1 MLALLGILTVAGC
14 DQPLDRDTGEQ
25 LIADC
30 RSDRDCGSSRF
41 CQFRDGQCGGLG
53 SCLARPTACTQ
64 EYAPVCGCDGRDY
77 ANRCIAYGAGVSV
90 THEGACQT
98 QARCDERT
106 PCPTGQY
113 CQWPDGQCGGA
124 GTCEPRPDL
133 ASCPQV
139 NEAVC
144 GCDGGF
150 YGNRCRAASIGV
162 NVAYEGLCR
171 GL

>member
-1 MLALLGILTVAGC
+1 MLGILTVAGC